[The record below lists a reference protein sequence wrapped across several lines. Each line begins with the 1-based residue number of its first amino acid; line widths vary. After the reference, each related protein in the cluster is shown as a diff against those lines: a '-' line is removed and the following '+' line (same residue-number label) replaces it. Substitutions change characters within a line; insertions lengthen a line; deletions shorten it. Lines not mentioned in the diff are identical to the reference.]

1 LWCPQSTPPTRRTM
15 TEPPHLITRRILLSG
30 RRVLL
35 SGAAAG
41 AASAFAFTAL
51 HHLLISDIWFSLIPM
66 LVAGAVSGLCLA
78 WTYRV
83 LFDPPSA
90 SGWWLYNG
98 LWVALLVLLG
108 LASFLVYEPVTTMTA
123 IMATGGAPPDDLLWQ
138 AAPLTVGFILAT
150 TASLSLIW
158 GRSPLK
164 VVSILVTTTII
175 VALLGINVSAL
186 GLVELDGS
194 AVFLLAEMVALIMA
208 LVFGFAGIFLLLER
222 RSFGLGRPR
231 VTTTTVVGTN

>member
-1 LWCPQSTPPTRRTM
+1 M
-15 TEPPHLITRRILLSG
+15 TQPPHAMTGRALLNG

-66 LVAGAVSGLCLA
+66 LVAGGVSGLCLA
-78 WTYRV
+78 WTYHV
-83 LFDPPSA
+83 AFDVPSA

-108 LASFLVYEPVTTMTA
+108 LASFLVYEPVTTMAA
-123 IMATGGAPPDDLLWQ
+123 IMATGGAPPDELLRQ
-138 AAPLTVGFILAT
+138 AVPLTVGFILAA

-164 VVSILVTTTII
+164 VVSTLVTTTVI
-175 VALLGINVSAL
+175 VALLGINVSVL
-186 GLVELDGS
+186 GLVELDGR

-208 LVFGFAGIFLLLER
+208 LIFGFAAIFLFLER

-231 VTTTTVVGTN
+231 VAATTGAGMA